1 MTRVIPA
8 FPKIFHLGDRHIY
21 GVLDTPVEITEKID
35 GSQFSF
41 GVIDGELQYRSKG
54 KTSKDHGGM
63 DENMFGPIIEHVK
76 AFSKTLPE
84 GVVFHGEYL
93 KTPQHNTLKYSRIPK
108 NYFSL
113 FGIRDLK
120 DDTCASHPLIRSWAR
135 TLEVDAVPLIFEGKW
150 DKSAESIIEFTKKE
164 SYLGGCQME
173 GVVVKNYNMK
183 GEFAG
188 KELPLVAAKFVS
200 EEFKEKHLK
209 NPEYSSKKDKVVLIG
224 EQLRAPARW
233 AKAVHN
239 LRDNGELEG
248 TPKDIGKLFKYVA
261 EDMFLEET
269 DWIKDQ
275 LLEAF
280 QRDIKKIS
288 TGGLAQWYKEYLV
301 KQSEGNQE
309 YSEAISMITNELDKA
324 GIDYS
329 TGDNTN
335 VSS

>member
-1 MTRVIPA
+1 MTRIIPA

-63 DENMFGPIIEHVK
+63 DENMFGPIITYIKDFLKENG
-76 AFSKTLPE
+76 LPDSLL
-84 GVVFHGEYL
+84 FHGEYL
-93 KTPQHNTLKYSRIPK
+93 RVANHNTLKYSRIPQ
-108 NYFSL
+108 NHFVL
-113 FGIRDLK
+113 FGIRDLITNECLPHK
-120 DDTCASHPLIRSWAR
+120 DIVRWA
-135 TLEVDAVPLIFEGKW
+135 TFFKFDAVPLIFEGKW
-150 DKSAESIIEFTKKE
+150 DKSAESIIEFTKRE
-164 SYLGGCQME
+164 SYLGGAQME

-209 NPEYSSKKDKVVLIG
+209 NPEYSSKKDKVLMIG

-301 KQSEGNQE
+301 KGSEG
-309 YSEAISMITNELDKA
+309 AEL
-324 GIDYS
+324 
-329 TGDNTN
+329 
-335 VSS
+335 